1 VQAQIFAKVQTGERQ
16 FTESLTLLNG
26 EVLSSLLHITYI
38 THRSQQV
45 SAIMSIALEA
55 AAKIEQIRAK
65 RIVAPS

>member
-26 EVLSSLLHITYI
+26 EVLSSLLHITHI
-38 THRSQQV
+38 THRSPQV

-55 AAKIEQIRAK
+55 AATIEQIRAK